1 MLDGCE
7 GYAKLEGRPRASR
20 DLSSMG
26 FKVPI
31 RVADS

>member
-1 MLDGCE
+1 MSDGCE
-7 GYAKLEGRPRASR
+7 GCAKLEGWPRTSC

-31 RVADS
+31 RGADS